1 MGGVI
6 RGACFAFTVSGEASG
21 LRGRP
26 EQENKHVFLRK
37 NFRMSTRH
45 LVAKEDNQLII
56 ANIVAKLDELYKT
69 NRTLIDQDSQ
79 AAWQAI
85 EENWQYMRELEAR
98 LADRKNPK
106 IYKEIPAE

>member
-1 MGGVI
+1 MNN
-6 RGACFAFTVSGEASG
+6 RY
-21 LRGRP
+21 
-26 EQENKHVFLRK
+26 
-37 NFRMSTRH
+37 
-45 LVAKEDNQLII
+45 LVRKEDNQRII
-56 ANIVAKLDELYKT
+56 DNIVAKLDEFYKT

-106 IYKEIPAE
+106 IYKEI

>member
-1 MGGVI
+1 V
-6 RGACFAFTVSGEASG
+6 AAPNF
-21 LRGRP
+21 P
-26 EQENKHVFLRK
+26 DFLRK
-37 NFRMSTRH
+37 NLKMSTRY
-45 LVAKEDNQLII
+45 LVAKEDNQRII

-106 IYKEIPAE
+106 IYKEI

>member
-1 MGGVI
+1 MNN
-6 RGACFAFTVSGEASG
+6 RY
-21 LRGRP
+21 
-26 EQENKHVFLRK
+26 
-37 NFRMSTRH
+37 
-45 LVAKEDNQLII
+45 LVAKEDNQRII

-69 NRTLIDQDSQ
+69 NRTLIDQDSE

-106 IYKEIPAE
+106 IYKEIWAEWPTVSHP

>member
-1 MGGVI
+1 M
-6 RGACFAFTVSGEASG
+6 
-21 LRGRP
+21 
-26 EQENKHVFLRK
+26 N
-37 NFRMSTRH
+37 TRY
-45 LVAKEDNQLII
+45 LVRKEDNERIC

-106 IYKEIPAE
+106 IYKVIPAE

>member
-1 MGGVI
+1 M
-6 RGACFAFTVSGEASG
+6 
-21 LRGRP
+21 
-26 EQENKHVFLRK
+26 N
-37 NFRMSTRH
+37 TRY
-45 LVAKEDNQLII
+45 LVRNADNERIC

-106 IYKEIPAE
+106 IYKEI

>member
-1 MGGVI
+1 M
-6 RGACFAFTVSGEASG
+6 
-21 LRGRP
+21 
-26 EQENKHVFLRK
+26 N
-37 NFRMSTRH
+37 TRS
-45 LVAKEDNQLII
+45 LVRKEDNERSC

-98 LADRKNPK
+98 LSDRKNPK

>member
-1 MGGVI
+1 MTNRVTALEYNISITEMRTKG
-6 RGACFAFTVSGEASG
+6 
-21 LRGRP
+21 
-26 EQENKHVFLRK
+26 NK
-37 NFRMSTRH
+37 MSNRY
-45 LVAKEDNQLII
+45 LVAKEDNERIC

-106 IYKEIPAE
+106 IYKEI

>member
-1 MGGVI
+1 ML
-6 RGACFAFTVSGEASG
+6 ASPSTVSGEASSSEG
-21 LRGRP
+21 NR

-37 NFRMSTRH
+37 NFRMSTH
-45 LVAKEDNQLII
+45 YLVRKEDNERIC

-106 IYKEIPAE
+106 IYKEI

>member
-1 MGGVI
+1 M
-6 RGACFAFTVSGEASG
+6 T
-21 LRGRP
+21 
-26 EQENKHVFLRK
+26 
-37 NFRMSTRH
+37 TRY
-45 LVAKEDNQLII
+45 LVRKEDNERIC

-98 LADRKNPK
+98 LKDRINPK
-106 IYKEIPAE
+106 IYKEIRAE

>member
-1 MGGVI
+1 MNN
-6 RGACFAFTVSGEASG
+6 RY
-21 LRGRP
+21 
-26 EQENKHVFLRK
+26 
-37 NFRMSTRH
+37 
-45 LVAKEDNQLII
+45 LVAKEDNQRII

-69 NRTLIDQDSQ
+69 NRTLIDQDSE

-106 IYKEIPAE
+106 IYKEI

>member
-1 MGGVI
+1 
-6 RGACFAFTVSGEASG
+6 
-21 LRGRP
+21 
-26 EQENKHVFLRK
+26 
-37 NFRMSTRH
+37 MSTRY
-45 LVAKEDNQLII
+45 LVAKEDNQRII

-79 AAWQAI
+79 PAWQAI

-106 IYKEIPAE
+106 IYKEI

>member
-1 MGGVI
+1 M
-6 RGACFAFTVSGEASG
+6 
-21 LRGRP
+21 
-26 EQENKHVFLRK
+26 N
-37 NFRMSTRH
+37 TRY
-45 LVAKEDNQLII
+45 LVRKEDNERIC

-79 AAWQAI
+79 EAGQAI

>member
-1 MGGVI
+1 M
-6 RGACFAFTVSGEASG
+6 
-21 LRGRP
+21 
-26 EQENKHVFLRK
+26 N
-37 NFRMSTRH
+37 TRY
-45 LVAKEDNQLII
+45 LVRKEDNERIC

-69 NRTLIDQDSQ
+69 NRTLIDQDSE

-106 IYKEIPAE
+106 IYKEIPSE

>member
-1 MGGVI
+1 
-6 RGACFAFTVSGEASG
+6 
-21 LRGRP
+21 
-26 EQENKHVFLRK
+26 
-37 NFRMSTRH
+37 MSNRY
-45 LVAKEDNQLII
+45 LVAKEDNERIC